1 MSPPRPSG
9 KRVVVLASGS
19 GSTAQALLDAARD
32 PTFGAAV
39 VAVGSDRPDAG
50 ALDRAAAAGLST
62 FVVPMR
68 PDRGAW
74 DVELAEQ
81 VAANRPD
88 LVVSAGFMRLVGSH
102 FLARFAGRFLNSH
115 PSLLPAF
122 PGTHGV
128 RDALAYGV
136 KLTGC
141 TLFVVDGGLD
151 TGPIVAQA
159 GVPVREDDNEGSLHT
174 RIKVEERRML
184 VDAVGRMSREGF
196 TVTGRRV
203 TIP

>member
-1 MSPPRPSG
+1 MSPQRPSG

-32 PTFGAAV
+32 PDYGAAV
-39 VAVGSDRPDAG
+39 VAIGSDRPGAG

-128 RDALAYGV
+128 RDALTYGV

-159 GVPVREDDNEGSLHT
+159 GVPVREDDDEESLHT
-174 RIKVEERRML
+174 RIKVGCTLR
-184 VDAVGRMSREGF
+184 GRKIADEVRELLDRHF
-196 TVTGRRV
+196 PETS
-203 TIP
+203 